1 MRGYRR
7 RRMSLLRVLLSTTTQ
22 PTVTAPVITP
32 GQTLSVSEGA
42 SVGDTV
48 GVIPRTGGAP
58 TSATINSGNTGAKFS
73 ITADGTLKV
82 AGALDYETLSS
93 YTLSITLTNSAG
105 SDTKD
110 LGISV
115 TDVAVPAVTGGQS
128 FSLAE
133 SASIGATVGTVLTT
147 GGTPTSF
154 SIQSGNTGT
163 AFAISSAGVITTLA
177 ALDYETLASYTLG
190 IRATNS
196 EGNSSTV
203 NVGITVTDIADTP
216 PNLTDGQSASIAENA
231 SISDTVKDV
240 AYTGG
245 VPTSVSIT
253 SGDATGRFSIA
264 MAGSTIRISLA
275 ALLDYETTT
284 SYTLGISASNASG
297 SDTTSVTVNVTDIS
311 EGGGGGGLNETGMA
325 LENVGGSSL
334 AAGNAA
340 FAMVFE
346 EGELS
351 ASDTV
356 YTIAGSQK
364 GRAQVNVL
372 STHSDDSVKHAL
384 VTVYHASIAAGDTA
398 ALTLTTTDPGGV
410 PAQGPA
416 VNLQTKVAAL
426 GTTQVQL
433 VFTSPAGMVGTY
445 TYDIKAAVAALS
457 SPTYYMSGTHCAQV
471 RLIDT
476 SGLLASSSMRLIVD
490 VTAWADG
497 HVSLDVDFANDRSME
512 KPTVDHGRVK
522 YTATVTLD
530 GVAQTSRTVNQVQY
544 RKWHEKYHT
553 ASNPNGWN
561 THADKL
567 SIHHSLDR
575 LIATKALGPYRTA
588 VAPSKATVESA
599 MQSTYLDNAN
609 FGRPFY
615 YIGFDPDFHAG
626 GGEGQDIALQGG
638 PHIQWLMTN
647 SFKAAKVS
655 RHWCECSGYVP
666 INHYDSQHDTWLDT
680 HFYTKMHNQFGA
692 QASESNDPTSA
703 LCPGP
708 IQTGET
714 GYESDANEGT
724 DLNEFGE
731 LLSHTPG
738 YNFVPYITSGERW
751 MWDRLAAIA
760 GWSTCAT
767 WDGWRGNRASGT
779 YSGDKQILGWRGNG
793 MQFPGG
799 AAQLRT
805 SIWQLRTISDALYAA
820 PDGSHEA
827 TFLDTI
833 LTKNVDYIQQVQ
845 GAMDADTWAPGQMY
859 GYTLETQYHG
869 TFQTYY
875 RAAVFYMLAAR
886 GQGSTYA
893 ADIMD
898 DCFLGTVA
906 MHEMGSDWPWQNN
919 GSNQFPIA
927 LITSGDGPTQYA
939 ARFTDVADARDF
951 FIDVD
956 KDWSVAV
963 PGTNY
968 DGNYA
973 RLAINGMALMY
984 RWYADP
990 LGGNDSDKADRA
1002 LDAYNLYVNNV
1013 PAHPN
1018 IRLSNFQGDVGW
1030 SFVLDDV
1037 ATPYL
1042 STHYALGETAPD
1054 APVVDDPGTI
1064 ADVPD
1069 GAPSG
1074 WDVVT
1079 LTASDSPWAW
1089 ELRNVSPTNAVK
1101 INAAGLVE
1109 VDTGTIT
1116 YPGNITF
1123 DARAQNDGGWSSW
1136 FDDITIAIA
1145 DGKPVV
1151 TAETFSIHEHAPTAT
1166 PAQSLADGDTIGT
1179 IHITSAYTVTGTAI
1193 ASQSVSGA
1201 VKLGTLSGSVP
1212 DYTIPLLVDDETA
1225 FDRET
1230 RTNLTASVTATNSKG
1245 TSAGATQT
1253 VNITNVVEPGDP
1265 APGLLDEENVPNT
1278 TVFRAFALYELYTG
1292 YSGNVIRVV
1301 NNANTASADIGLDDG
1316 VLDFAAI
1323 VTFLTANGG
1332 ASQRGRISRFY
1343 CQDTG
1348 NYLECSDHSNRPYIT
1363 SATGTML
1370 TASGTG
1376 GGAMI
1381 EFDSGTLHW
1390 MSEINK
1396 TWSGNDAWHFL
1407 SIAEFSGANGAR
1419 ITAQRETGATNH
1431 EFGQNSFGFMNE
1443 NGGGGN
1449 DLRFQRWGTYVNE
1462 NPFPTA
1468 PFIATGELLAKG
1480 ATMKL
1485 YANSTEIATG
1495 GLDLGDL
1502 PTSIDLH
1509 IGGQSAT
1516 EGVGSVVFAS
1526 MKTDAWIILSAC
1538 DATDRATI
1546 QNGMKD
1552 ATDF

>member
-1 MRGYRR
+1 MPRR
-7 RRMSLLRVLLSTTTQ
+7 RGILALTPPVGGA
-22 PTVTAPVITP
+22 APIPSIVA
-32 GQTLSVSEGA
+32 GQTLIVAEDAAIGTE
-42 SVGDTV
+42 VGRV
-48 GVIPRTGGAP
+48 PYIGGAP
-58 TSATINSGNTGAKFS
+58 TSCQINSGNTGTKFAIS
-73 ITADGTLKV
+73 PLGVITV
-82 AGALDYETLSS
+82 IGALDYETKNS
-93 YTLSITLTNSAG
+93 YTLNVSLTNAAG
-105 SDTKD
+105 SDTD
-110 LGISV
+110 DITISV
-115 TDVAVPAVTGGQS
+115 TDVAVPVIAAAQS
-128 FSLAE
+128 FGVFE
-133 SASIGATVGTVLTT
+133 NASIGATIGTVLLSS
-147 GGTPTSF
+147 GVATSW

-163 AFAISSAGVITTLA
+163 KFAISSAGVITLIG

-203 NVGITVTDIADTP
+203 NVGITVNDVADTP
-216 PNLTDGQSASIAENA
+216 PILTDGQSATIAENA
-231 SISDTVKDV
+231 TIGTTVLDV

-253 SGDATGRFSIA
+253 SGDPTSRFSIA
-264 MAGSTIRISLA
+264 MVGSTIRISLA

-334 AAGNAA
+334 AAGEAA

-351 ASDTV
+351 GGDTV

-384 VTVYHASIAAGDTA
+384 VTVYHASIAAGDTV

-445 TYDIKAAVAALS
+445 TYDVKAAVAALS

-530 GVAQTSRTVNQVQY
+530 GVAQTSRTVNQRQY
-544 RKWHEKYHT
+544 QKWHEKYHT

-575 LIATKALGPYRTA
+575 LIATKALGPYDMA
-588 VAPSKATVESA
+588 VAPTKASVESL
-599 MQSTYLDNAN
+599 MQTNYLDSAN
-609 FGRPFY
+609 FGRPLY
-615 YIGFDPDFHAG
+615 YVGMDKDFHAG
-626 GGEGQDIALQGG
+626 GGEGPDLALQGG
-638 PHIQWLMTN
+638 PHIQWLMTT

-655 RHWCECSGYVP
+655 RHWSECSGYMFW
-666 INHYDSQHDTWLDT
+666 NHWDAAHDRYLDT
-680 HFYTKMHNQFGA
+680 YYYTDMHNEFGA
-692 QASESNDPTSA
+692 AASGSNDPTSA
-703 LCPGP
+703 SCPGP
-708 IQTGET
+708 IQSGET
-714 GYESDANEGT
+714 TFQGGDANEGT
-724 DLNEFGE
+724 DFVPLGDNCRA
-731 LLSHTPG
+731 HVPG
-738 YNFVPYITSGERW
+738 YSFVPYITSGERW
-751 MWDRLAAIA
+751 MWDRLAGLAA
-760 GWSTCAT
+760 WSTCST
-767 WDGWRGNRASGT
+767 YIDWRGSRDSGT
-779 YSGDKQILGWRGNG
+779 YSHDRQILGWRANG
-793 MQFPGG
+793 MLYPGK
-799 AAQLRT
+799 ADQLRGAVW
-805 SIWQLRTISDALYAA
+805 SLRTISDAAYAA

-827 TFLDTI
+827 SFLPGLID
-833 LTKNVDYIQQVQ
+833 KQMDYLHLVQ
-845 GAMDADTWAPGQMY
+845 AAMDSTSLGPGLQI
-859 GYTLETQYHG
+859 GYYLGDYYHG
-869 TFQTYY
+869 QFQTHYFT
-875 RAAVFYMLAAR
+875 ATCFMVAVR
-886 GQGSTYA
+886 GQSSHS
-893 ADIMD
+893 ADVMND
-898 DCFLGTVA
+898 RFNGTVVW
-906 MHEMGSDWPWQNN
+906 HEQGSDWPWQNN
-919 GSNQFPIA
+919 GALRLVVTSSN
-927 LITSGDGPTQYA
+927 SGDGPTQYA
-939 ARFTDVADARDF
+939 ARYTSFAAAKAGQ
-951 FIDVD
+951 ISLGH
-956 KDWSVAV
+956 DWSTEPMA
-963 PGTNY
+963 GDF

-973 RLAINGMALMY
+973 RLAMNTLGLMY
-984 RWYADP
+984 RWYADTS
-990 LGGNDSDKADRA
+990 GGNDSSKAARA
-1002 LDAYNLYVNNV
+1002 LDAYQLFVDEV
-1013 PAHPN
+1013 PAHPQMS
-1018 IRLSNFQGDVGW
+1018 LSYFQGDPGW
-1030 SFVLDDV
+1030 GFTLSDV
-1037 ATPYL
+1037 TTPAFNY
-1042 STHYALGETAPD
+1042 HYVRGDSPPS

-1109 VDTGTIT
+1109 IDTGTIS

-1136 FDDITIAIA
+1136 FDGITIAIA

-1166 PAQSLADGDTIGT
+1166 PAQSLTDGDTIGT
-1179 IHITSAYTVTGTAI
+1179 IHIASAYTVTGTAI

-1212 DYTIPLLVDDETA
+1212 SYTIPLLVDDETA

-1253 VNITNVVEPGDP
+1253 VNITNVVEPSDP

-1278 TVFRAFALYELYTG
+1278 TVFRAFALYELYNG

-1301 NNANTASADIGLDDG
+1301 NNANTASADIGLDNG

-1449 DLRFQRWGTYVNE
+1449 DLMFRRWGTYVNE